1 MGALNE
7 DMRWDNGDVFQTRS
21 GSWIE
26 RLNQLH
32 DHRAQSEWDVFV
44 FFCSSHGRE
53 MSQRVFFRGLTE
65 VVRKWFPY
73 SIGVGKRTDRLL
85 SRRGDFDVII
95 SGCPEEVI
103 EMPCACGQTCQ
114 ADERVDIHDFVSFA
128 NGLDHRTT
136 CWDGGIYK

>member
-44 FFCSSHGRE
+44 FFFFVQVMGVRCLKGFLPRVDGSCQEVVPLFKGGRE
-53 MSQRVFFRGLTE
+53 ADGPTFVA
-65 VVRKWFPY
+65 
-73 SIGVGKRTDRLL
+73 
-85 SRRGDFDVII
+85 
-95 SGCPEEVI
+95 SG
-103 EMPCACGQTCQ
+103 
-114 ADERVDIHDFVSFA
+114 
-128 NGLDHRTT
+128 
-136 CWDGGIYK
+136 